1 MRSRSNAAYCV
12 LLLAFEGA
20 NEVALRV
27 DELFRHK
34 HGGGR
39 APCRWYA
46 DAPRLL
52 PKGALDMLVATA
64 QRADDDLRRE
74 FKLHLGL
81 LMVDTLSASAGYPQ
95 AGGEND
101 TATNQALMNV
111 LRALAQM
118 MNWFVLAIDHY
129 GKNIEA
135 GTRGASSKEASAD
148 LVLACL
154 GTKSLSGPSTT
165 PGWLRAKIAA
175 GSKVS
180 STPSA

>member
-1 MRSRSNAAYCV
+1 MRRIAYCG
-12 LLLAFEGA
+12 LPS
-20 NEVALRV
+20 RV
-27 DELFRHK
+27 PTRWRCGSTNCFATNTAAGEP
-34 HGGGR
+34 R
-39 APCRWYA
+39 A
-46 DAPRLL
+46 
-52 PKGALDMLVATA
+52 
-64 QRADDDLRRE
+64 
-74 FKLHLGL
+74 
-81 LMVDTLSASAGYPQ
+81 AGYPQ

-118 MNWFVLAIDHY
+118 MNCFVLAIDHY